1 MKAVYFER
9 HGDLS
14 VLRHGEIPVPDTVPA
29 GWVRLRVRATSLN
42 HADLFSRR
50 GMRGIKVQLPGITG
64 SDCVGVID
72 ALGEGVSGWRIGERV
87 LPIPHVVD
95 WQRGTFDMLGENRNG
110 AMAEYCMVRAEQ
122 LLPLPDSVSDEH
134 AACLPCAYGTAY
146 RMMHS
151 RGHIQAGET
160 VLVLGAS
167 GGVGNA
173 CVLLAKLAG
182 CHVIAAAGS
191 AAKCEQLRAIGADET
206 INYSTTALDRHVRER
221 TGSLLRGGGV
231 DVVVNFTAGE
241 TWAPSMRCVRRF
253 GRLLCCGGTGGY
265 RAETDIAYLFTSEM
279 TVIGSTGWTRED
291 QQACVDL
298 VASGRLKPPI
308 DRVVPLERAIE
319 AIGAFE
325 RREFFGKIVI
335 KP

>member
-14 VLRHGEIPVPDTVPA
+14 VLEYGDFPDPVPLP
-29 GWVRLRVRATSLN
+29 GWVKIRVKAASLN
-42 HADLFSRR
+42 HADIFSRR
-50 GMRGIKVQLPGITG
+50 GMPGVKVQLPGITG
-64 SDCVGVID
+64 IDCVGMID
-72 ALGEGVSGWRIGERV
+72 ALGESVSGWRVGERV
-87 LPIPHVVD
+87 LPVPHVVD
-95 WQRGTFDMLGENRNG
+95 WQRGSFDMLGENRNG
-110 AMAEYCMVRAEQ
+110 AMAEYCLVRAEQ
-122 LLPLPDSVSDEH
+122 LMRLPDAVSDED

-146 RMMHS
+146 RMLHG
-151 RGHIQAGET
+151 RGNIRAGEK

-191 AAKCEQLRAIGADET
+191 ADKCAKLTALGADET
-206 INYSTTALDRHVRER
+206 IDYSSTRIDQWVREK

-231 DVVVNFTAGE
+231 DVVVNFTAGD
-241 TWAPSMRCVRRF
+241 TWAASMRCVKRS

-265 RAETDIAYLFTSEM
+265 RAETDIAYLFMSEM
-279 TVIGSTGWTRED
+279 AIVGSTGWSRED
-291 QQACVDL
+291 QQACIDL

-308 DRVVPLERAIE
+308 DRVVALDRAIE